1 MPLLLWPAEM
11 KAVPA
16 LMIVW
21 LRAMRER
28 FAAKFCAGSRW
39 RSKRKPFAASC
50 STLPDISATPT
61 GPGSHEA
68 SAATPLSNQ
77 LKYMRQAAAQSAE

>member
-21 LRAMRER
+21 LRAM
-28 FAAKFCAGSRW
+28 K
-39 RSKRKPFAASC
+39 
-50 STLPDISATPT
+50 
-61 GPGSHEA
+61 
-68 SAATPLSNQ
+68 
-77 LKYMRQAAAQSAE
+77 